1 MKNFFIGGT
10 IVDNDSQKWSYED
23 TTPAEVRSALRK
35 LEDGEPITFEITSPG
50 GSCTGGLAI
59 ANLIRKA
66 SLEGHRTTAH
76 VIGIAASM
84 ASVIACACDEIQIDE
99 SAFFMIH
106 NPWTIA
112 EGNAETLRKEADT
125 LDKFKQSLM
134 SFYKSKFTVGEDTIS
149 RLLDAETWFTGNE
162 AENIGLVCEVL
173 PSKEPLRAAACM
185 KEYSRFNNIP
195 VSAKALLKIAE
206 RKDMNE
212 ETKDEKTTVEEE
224 KELVEEQVEQQL
236 EEKSDE
242 KQEVEMVAKSVADAR
257 VSGMQSAMAKQ
268 MDSMKRE
275 YEARIQD
282 LTNQHKAKD
291 EELTAVKNEVTNLAL
306 KLEDATKELQRTASD
321 LMEKENALATLNAGV
336 NTPSEEY
343 PSFNEGLA
351 KCKTPKERVDFITS
365 GKYRYN

>member
-185 KEYSRFNNIP
+185 KEYSRFNNMP

-212 ETKDEKTTVEEE
+212 ETKEEVRTDEVQTVADDDTEEV
-224 KELVEEQVEQQL
+224 KEQVERQL
-236 EEKSDE
+236 EKTDE
-242 KQEVEMVAKSVADAR
+242 DEDQTQKAEVEMIAKTDADAR
-257 VSGMQSAMAKQ
+257 VSGMQSVMAKKL
-268 MDSMKRE
+268 DVLKKE
-275 YEARIQD
+275 YDAKILD
-282 LTNQHKAKD
+282 FTNQLKAKD
-291 EELTAVKNEVTNLAL
+291 EELTATKNEVTNLNL
-306 KLEDATKELQRTASD
+306 KLEQTNKELQATAST
-321 LMEKENALATLNAGV
+321 LAERQNALATLNASV
-336 NTPSEEY
+336 NTPDEEY
-343 PSFNEGLA
+343 PTF
-351 KCKTPKERVDFITS
+351 
-365 GKYRYN
+365 